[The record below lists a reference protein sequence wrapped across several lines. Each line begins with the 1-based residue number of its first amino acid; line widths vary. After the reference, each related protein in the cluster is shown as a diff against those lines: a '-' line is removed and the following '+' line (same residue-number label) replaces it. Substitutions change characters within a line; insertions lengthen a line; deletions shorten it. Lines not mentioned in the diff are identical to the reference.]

1 MGLLSEGSPLS
12 WEETKALADH
22 VREHG
27 VNQFINLYHRLKDR
41 QGDILKWGDEV
52 EYIIVKFD
60 DEQKVARVALRA
72 QDLLAE
78 LNEKEQADPKGVKS
92 LWRPEYGAY
101 MIEGTPGKPFGG
113 LMAHF
118 NLVEANMRY
127 RREEVTELLG
137 SDECVMS
144 ITNFPRLG
152 APNFTYPLAQPRP
165 EDPLSSARSLYFPD
179 EAIFPGHPRFKT
191 LTRNIRKRRGEKVSI
206 KLKVFKDV
214 KTKLPVEGAP
224 PGEPD
229 VVLLDAMG
237 FGMGCCCLQLTFQA
251 CNITEA
257 RRLYDQLAPLCPIML
272 ALTAASPIYRGYLTE
287 SDCRWN
293 VISSSVDCRT
303 EEERGL
309 APLKNQKFRIAKSRY
324 DSIDS
329 YLSPEGAKYNDV
341 PLTYD
346 DAVYQRLIDGGID
359 HLLAQHV
366 AHLFIRD
373 TVSLFSEKVNQNDN
387 EDTDH
392 FENIQSTNWQ
402 TMRFKPPPPNSSIG
416 WRVEFRPCEAQIS
429 DFENAAIVCFVVLL
443 TRVILSYQLNFL
455 TPISKVD
462 ENMQTAQKRDACRKE
477 KFWFRKSSKTTEQR
491 AAKAN
496 ARAQAQA
503 QAQANGKATLNGG
516 GSGVVENGNGN
527 GLANGSGSENGD
539 IDEPLTNGTGP
550 KLNGHAATNGTSKTN
565 GTTNGTNGTTNGLSN
580 GADSDHT
587 DTDDEE
593 NELFQLLS
601 INEIFN
607 GKPNVFPG
615 LVPLIR
621 SYLQSME
628 VDTDTHCTIEQYLR
642 FIQKRA
648 AGELITTATWMR
660 EQVLSHPDYKQDS
673 VVSESINYDLL
684 KRIQSIQEGKH
695 VEPALLGQGYHSKT
709 KTKEFIP
716 PALQKQLAKN
726 GCCEEK

>member
-1 MGLLSEGSPLS
+1 MGLLSEGNPLS
-12 WEETKALADH
+12 WEETKKLADH

-27 VNQFINLYHRLKDR
+27 INQFVNLYHRLKDR

-60 DEQKVARVALRA
+60 DEHKVARVALKA
-72 QDLLAE
+72 QDLLHK
-78 LNEKEQADPKGVKS
+78 LNEKEHADPKGVKS

-127 RREEVTELLG
+127 RREEVTELLA

-152 APNFTYPLAQPRP
+152 APNFTYPLHQPRP

-214 KTKLPVEGAP
+214 NTKLPVEGAP

-272 ALTAASPIYRGYLTE
+272 ALTAASPVYRGYLTE

-303 EEERGL
+303 PEERGL
-309 APLKNQKFRIAKSRY
+309 EPLKDSKFRIAKSRY

-341 PLTYD
+341 KLTYD
-346 DAVYQRLIDGGID
+346 DDVYNRLIDGGID

-373 TVSLFSEKVNQNDN
+373 TVSLFSEKVHQNDN

-477 KFWFRKSSKTTEQR
+477 KFWFRKSSKSPEQR
-491 AAKAN
+491 AAK
-496 ARAQAQA
+496 Q
-503 QAQANGKATLNGG
+503 NGTASAPT
-516 GSGVVENGNGN
+516 
-527 GLANGSGSENGD
+527 
-539 IDEPLTNGTGP
+539 TNGTAKATTNGSEEEDEP
-550 KLNGHAATNGTSKTN
+550 TKQPQLNGTAKMNGHSNGITN
-565 GTTNGTNGTTNGLSN
+565 GTTNGHAHNGGV
-580 GADSDHT
+580 DSDHT

-593 NELFQLLS
+593 NELFQLLT

-607 GKPNVFPG
+607 GKPGVFPG

-648 AGELITTATWMR
+648 AGELVTTATWIR
-660 EQVLSHPDYKQDS
+660 DQVLSHPDYKQDS

-684 KRIQSIQEGKH
+684 KCIQRIQEGKH
-695 VEPALLGQGYHSKT
+695 IEPALLGQGNHSKT
-709 KTKEFIP
+709 KDFIP
-716 PALQKQLAKN
+716 HALQKQLAKN
-726 GCCEEK
+726 GCCEDK

>member
-12 WEETKALADH
+12 WEETKALAEH

-27 VNQFINLYHRLKDR
+27 IQQFINLYHRLKDR
-41 QGDILKWGDEV
+41 QGDVLKWGDEV

-60 DEQKVARVALRA
+60 DNKKTAKVSLKA
-72 QDLLAE
+72 QELLGI
-78 LNEKEQADPKGVKS
+78 LNKKEIADPKGVKS

-118 NLVEANMRY
+118 NVVEANMRY
-127 RREEVTELLG
+127 RREEVTELLDK
-137 SDECVMS
+137 DECVMS

-152 APNFTYPLAQPRP
+152 CKEFTHPIYHPHP
-165 EDPLSSARSLYFPD
+165 EDTLSSAKSLYFPD
-179 EAIFPGHPRFKT
+179 EAIYPGHPRFKT
-191 LTRNIRKRRGEKVSI
+191 LTRNIRMRRGEKVAI
-206 KLKVFKDV
+206 KLKVFKDEN
-214 KTKLPVEGAP
+214 TKLPVEGSP
-224 PGEPD
+224 PMEPD

-257 RRLYDQLAPLCPIML
+257 RTLYDQLAPLCPIML

-303 EEERGL
+303 QEERGL
-309 APLKNQKFRIAKSRY
+309 KPLKENKFRIAKSRY

-329 YLSPEGAKYNDV
+329 YLSPEGEEYNDV

-346 DAVYQRLIDGGID
+346 EKVYQRLREGGID

-373 TVSLFSEKVNQNDN
+373 TVSLFSEKVHQNDE

-402 TMRFKPPPPNSSIG
+402 TMRFKPPPPNSPIG

-429 DFENAAIVCFVVLL
+429 DFENASLVCFVVLL

-462 ENMQTAQKRDACRKE
+462 ENMQTAQKRDACRNE
-477 KFWFRKSSKTTEQR
+477 KFWFRKNVRKTQR
-491 AAKAN
+491 LS
-496 ARAQAQA
+496 
-503 QAQANGKATLNGG
+503 NGYT
-516 GSGVVENGNGN
+516 
-527 GLANGSGSENGD
+527 NGSL
-539 IDEPLTNGTGP
+539 P
-550 KLNGHAATNGTSKTN
+550 
-565 GTTNGTNGTTNGLSN
+565 NGTNGTVHTNGSATNGSTTN
-580 GADSDHT
+580 GANGVETQGDYE
-587 DTDDEE
+587 DEF
-593 NELFQLLS
+593 ELMT
-601 INEIFN
+601 IGEIFN
-607 GKPNVFPG
+607 GKPDTFPG

-648 AGELITTATWMR
+648 SGELVTTATWMR
-660 EQVLSHPDYKQDS
+660 EQVLNHPEYKKDS
-673 VVSESINYDLL
+673 IVTDRINYDML
-684 KRIQSIQEGKH
+684 KKIQDIQNGKLI
-695 VEPALLGQGYHSKT
+695 EPSLLGQEGNHT
-709 KTKEFIP
+709 KTKDFIP
-716 PALQKQLAKN
+716 PAIQKHLN
-726 GCCEEK
+726 GCCESK

>member
-27 VNQFINLYHRLKDR
+27 VNQFINLYYRLKDR

-52 EYIIVKFD
+52 ESLLSSSTMTAA
-60 DEQKVARVALRA
+60 ARVALRA
-72 QDLLAE
+72 QDLLAQ
-78 LNEKEQADPKGVKS
+78 LNEKELADPNGVKS

-127 RREEVTELLG
+127 RREEVTELLAK
-137 SDECVMS
+137 DECVMS

-206 KLKVFKDV
+206 KLKVFKDT

-309 APLKNQKFRIAKSRY
+309 APLDQQKFRIAKSRY

-346 DAVYQRLIDGGID
+346 EKVYQRLVEGGID

-373 TVSLFSEKVNQNDN
+373 TVSLFSEKVHQNDN

-491 AAKAN
+491 AAKAQ
-496 ARAQAQA
+496 AQAQA
-503 QAQANGKATLNGG
+503 QAQAKAQAQTNGKATLNGNG
-516 GSGVVENGNGN
+516 LANGNGN
-527 GLANGSGSENGD
+527 GSENGD
-539 IDEPLTNGTGP
+539 QEEQQPLTNGSA
-550 KLNGHAATNGTSKTN
+550 KMNGHGN
-565 GTTNGTNGTTNGLSN
+565 GTTNGTNGSSN
-580 GADSDHT
+580 GSSNGTDSDHT

-673 VVSESINYDLL
+673 VVSERINYDLL
-684 KRIQSIQEGKH
+684 KRIQGIQEGKQ
-695 VEPALLGQGYHSKT
+695 VEPALLGQDYHSKT
-709 KTKEFIP
+709 KTKDFIP

>member
-1 MGLLSEGSPLS
+1 MGLLSEGNPLS
-12 WEETKALADH
+12 WEETKKLVDH

-27 VNQFINLYHRLKDR
+27 INQFIHLYHRLKDR

-60 DEQKVARVALRA
+60 DEQKVARVSLKAK
-72 QDLLAE
+72 DLLAK
-78 LNEKEQADPKGVKS
+78 LNEKELADPNGVKS

-127 RREEVTELLG
+127 RREEVTELLD

-152 APNFTYPLAQPRP
+152 APNFTYPVYQPRP

-191 LTRNIRKRRGEKVSI
+191 LTRNIRMRRGEKVSI

-214 KTKLPVEGAP
+214 NTQLPVEGAP

-272 ALTAASPIYRGYLTE
+272 ALTAASPVYRGYLTE

-309 APLKNQKFRIAKSRY
+309 KPLKENKFRIAKSRY

-341 PLTYD
+341 KLTYD
-346 DAVYQRLIDGGID
+346 EAVYKRLIEGGID

-373 TVSLFSEKVNQNDN
+373 TVSLFSEKVHQNDE

-477 KFWFRKSSKTTEQR
+477 KFWFRKSSKSTEQR
-491 AAKAN
+491 AACVQINGTTAN
-496 ARAQAQA
+496 
-503 QAQANGKATLNGG
+503 T
-516 GSGVVENGNGN
+516 
-527 GLANGSGSENGD
+527 NGSSNATD
-539 IDEPLTNGTGP
+539 SMPLFNGTA
-550 KLNGHAATNGTSKTN
+550 KLNGHGNGLNGNADSSSTNTNGTHIQN
-565 GTTNGTNGTTNGLSN
+565 GST
-580 GADSDHT
+580 DSDHT

-593 NELFQLLS
+593 TELFQLLT

-607 GKPNVFPG
+607 GKPGVFPG

-648 AGELITTATWMR
+648 AGELITTATWIR
-660 EQVLSHPDYKQDS
+660 EQVLSHPDYKKDS
-673 VVSESINYDLL
+673 IVSDRINYDLL
-684 KRIQSIQEGKH
+684 KSIQRIQEGKH
-695 VEPALLGQGYHSKT
+695 VEPALLGQGNHSKT
-709 KTKEFIP
+709 KDFIP
-716 PALQKQLAKN
+716 PALQKQLAKT
-726 GCCEEK
+726 GCCEDK